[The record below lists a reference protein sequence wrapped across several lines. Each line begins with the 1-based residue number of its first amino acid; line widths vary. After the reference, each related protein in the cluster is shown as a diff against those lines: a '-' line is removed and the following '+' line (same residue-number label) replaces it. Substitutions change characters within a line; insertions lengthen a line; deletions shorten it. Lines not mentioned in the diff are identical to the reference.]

1 MVTATARRIAP
12 YSTDSVMAA
21 VTGTP
26 VNSKSAVAIGQFR
39 VKNRWIGGAS
49 SRSTILRGGAYI
61 RRDDIRP
68 RGITIESGAEQP
80 AKVDG
85 EFALHPVEFMLHGL
99 AASVTE
105 AISREADLRGVEL
118 RGVQSNVEAQ
128 FEKSLFTGELK
139 ECKQVQVKVLIDCD
153 EPQQKVQEIF
163 IAAVDRSPAFTM
175 LGKSAPVIF
184 GLVDER
190 GVV

>member
-1 MVTATARRIAP
+1 
-12 YSTDSVMAA
+12 MAA
-21 VTGTP
+21 VLAKP

-39 VKNRWIGGAS
+39 VKNRWLGGAS
-49 SRSTILRGGAYI
+49 SRSTILRGGAYV
-61 RRDDIRP
+61 RREDVRP
-68 RGITIESGAEQP
+68 RGITIESGAKQP
-80 AKVDG
+80 VKVEG

-105 AISREADLRGVEL
+105 AVSREAELRGVEV
-118 RGVQSNVEAQ
+118 RDIQSKVEAQ
-128 FEKSLFTGELK
+128 FEKSLFTGELR
-139 ECKQVQVKVLIDCD
+139 ECRQVQVKVLIDCD

-163 IAAVDRSPAFTM
+163 IAAVDRSAAFRM

-190 GVV
+190 GVA